1 MHISIL
7 MLARQNEINLNR
19 GRVKWVVRAAEG
31 EGGKKR
37 EKEKKPQ
44 FMPLCRT
51 SKCFSII
58 SDSFRHLSPAAGSG
72 SCFSARWTTANS
84 ETEITNE
91 AKGKSSGWSRPAWR
105 SRANNTTCKTKG
117 AHFLT
122 WTICQIATT
131 IAALRLGQEKS
142 EGKEGRMEAELFHIK
157 VNEFTTSNCG
167 AKLIEKVYSPSRKA
181 IPFSTC

>member
-1 MHISIL
+1 MGGQGC
-7 MLARQNEINLNR
+7 RR
-19 GRVKWVVRAAEG
+19 RWG
-31 EGGKKR
+31 EKKR

-91 AKGKSSGWSRPAWR
+91 AKGKSSGWSRPAGR

-117 AHFLT
+117 SSLPHLNNLSNRHHNCSPS
-122 WTICQIATT
+122 I
-131 IAALRLGQEKS
+131 GQEKS
-142 EGKEGRMEAELFHIK
+142 EGKEGRMGAVLFHIK

-167 AKLIEKVYSPSRKA
+167 AKLIEKVYSASRKA

>member
-1 MHISIL
+1 M
-7 MLARQNEINLNR
+7 
-19 GRVKWVVRAAEG
+19 VRAAE
-31 EGGKKR
+31 EDGGKTR
-37 EKEKKPQ
+37 KEKKPQ

-72 SCFSARWTTANS
+72 SCFPTRWTTA
-84 ETEITNE
+84 T
-91 AKGKSSGWSRPAWR
+91 AKPKLQMKPRASQVARGRKGGR

-117 AHFLT
+117 SSLPHLNNLSNRHHNCSPS
-122 WTICQIATT
+122 I
-131 IAALRLGQEKS
+131 GQEKS
-142 EGKEGRMEAELFHIK
+142 ERKEGRMGAMVFHIK

-167 AKLIEKVYSPSRKA
+167 AKLIEKVYFPSRRA

>member
-72 SCFSARWTTANS
+72 SCFSARWTTP
-84 ETEITNE
+84 T
-91 AKGKSSGWSRPAWR
+91 AKPKLQMKP
-105 SRANNTTCKTKG
+105 RASQVDGEGRQEGAGRTILLAKQKG
-117 AHFLT
+117 PHFLT

-142 EGKEGRMEAELFHIK
+142 EGKEGRMGAVLFHIK

-167 AKLIEKVYSPSRKA
+167 AKLIEKVYSASRKA